1 MLKKAQIAV
10 IAALAKI
17 PVETLQA
24 AIDAKEETE
33 ITIAEG
39 LTSLSP
45 DEITTLGKNKYEEGK
60 TAGSEM
66 IVKDYA
72 KTQGLDYKGNKLDG
86 LIKSAQEKA
95 LADAGKSLT
104 DKEKEFN
111 ERIATLQGTVT
122 EYTGKLT
129 AAEARAA
136 EMQLNG
142 ELWKHIPAIGED
154 GVKIGNDAIINL
166 MKGEGYSFK
175 VENGK
180 TAAYKDGQ
188 LQQDKLSNPLP
199 LKDVFTG
206 FMKDKNILTE
216 AGTPPAGRGGKTSA
230 VTGKATKLSELSEQ
244 FTAAGKSLNGAE
256 FNQAVRK
263 AREENKE
270 FDMNA

>member
-1 MLKKAQIAV
+1 MLKKAQIAL
-10 IAALAKI
+10 IASLAKI

-24 AIDAKEETE
+24 AIDAKEEQE

-86 LIKSAQEKA
+86 LIKAAQEKA
-95 LADAGKSLT
+95 LTDAGKSLT

-166 MKGEGYSFK
+166 MKAEGYSFK
-175 VENGK
+175 QENGK
-180 TAAYKDGQ
+180 TSVYRDGQ

-206 FMKDKNILTE
+206 FMKEKNILTE
-216 AGTPPAGRGGKTSA
+216 AGAPPAGRGGKNS
-230 VTGKATKLSELSEQ
+230 VGTGKATKLSELSEQ